1 MTGVVFSEGS
11 TTDEDSLAA
20 ELRHRET
27 IPWRSF
33 SAYLRAAGLL
43 LLLLLVVSQLAKH
56 SLMVAI
62 DYWLAHW
69 TSSVIVAKLA
79 AAEGN
84 CTSEQV
90 RDRQVNWLPGTNTP
104 DISLQHAAPGVCLTV
119 LWRA

>member
-1 MTGVVFSEGS
+1 MGMVFFAESS
-11 TTDEDSLAA
+11 TDEDSLAA
-20 ELRHRET
+20 ERRHRET
-27 IPWRSF
+27 IPWRTF
-33 SAYLRAAGLL
+33 SAYLRAGGLLVLL
-43 LLLLLVVSQLAKH
+43 LLIISQLAKH

-90 RDRQVNWLPGTNTP
+90 
-104 DISLQHAAPGVCLTV
+104 
-119 LWRA
+119 